1 MTILKKIKNSI
12 KKNLFTDLLPVL
24 MSDPRLPGRRQGD
37 SDEKKS
43 LVFKY
48 SKDELKKELERENI
62 PFTQSVLE
70 EYESAYEFCKLG
82 ELKEGVSDL
91 KKITNSVSNKSYVIT
106 YAFYQIAKAN
116 KKNEQL
122 EILKNRL
129 KKLKSI

>member
-1 MTILKKIKNSI
+1 
-12 KKNLFTDLLPVL
+12 
-24 MSDPRLPGRRQGD
+24 MSDPRLPGRRHGD

-62 PFTQSVLE
+62 PFTQSVLA
-70 EYESAYEFCKLG
+70 EYEFAYEFCKLG